1 MKIGHR
7 IGFVE
12 FVVHSG
18 LIHARTN
25 EEVKMIVIMF
35 VLKFIG

>member
-12 FVVHSG
+12 FVVHSDKE
-18 LIHARTN
+18 LTRETSDLELFTVAMN
-25 EEVKMIVIMF
+25 QMP
-35 VLKFIG
+35 